1 LEGVRKFGMHTYM
14 TFWIE
19 ALFLGLGV
27 TGLGWEGKGR
37 ERERRLLC
45 KPVYVCIY
53 HRLVLGI
60 A

>member
-37 ERERRLLC
+37 EGKGKGE
-45 KPVYVCIY
+45 KA
-53 HRLVLGI
+53 LV
-60 A
+60 